1 MDLRNNLY
9 TITSGDRENGAFSI
23 FLNTDSVIYAA
34 HFPEMPITPG
44 VCVIQMVKE
53 LAEEML
59 DKKLSMASI
68 KNAKFL
74 KVLQPN
80 GQEICVNITVKTR
93 EERTISFQSVISDK
107 ENNVYAKI
115 SLQAT
120 IE

>member
-9 TITSGDRENGAFSI
+9 TISNSDTENGAFSI
-23 FLNTDSVIYAA
+23 LLNTNSVIYAA

-44 VCVIQMVKE
+44 VCVIQIVKE
-53 LAEEML
+53 LAEVML
-59 DKKLSMASI
+59 GKKLSIATI

-74 KVLQPN
+74 KVLRPN
-80 GQEICVNITVKTR
+80 GQAIIVNIAVKTK
-93 EERTISFQSVISDK
+93 EADTVSFQSVISDK

-115 SLQAT
+115 SLQAA